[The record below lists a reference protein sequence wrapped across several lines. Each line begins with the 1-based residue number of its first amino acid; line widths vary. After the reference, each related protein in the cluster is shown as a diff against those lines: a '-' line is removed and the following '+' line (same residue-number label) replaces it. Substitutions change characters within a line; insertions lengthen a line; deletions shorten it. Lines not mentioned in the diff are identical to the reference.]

1 MRRACCLLRSLVHYR
16 RDLFEGALQRAG
28 FTIVGPAHHPEPG
41 DLLLIWNRRGPEDA
55 LARKYEAAGARVMVV
70 ENAYIGPADGEKAF
84 AISLGSHNGAGQWRV
99 GGPERWDS
107 FGLELK
113 PWRRGEDVVL
123 LPQRGIGQTGVAMPR
138 DWGTRTLQR
147 LQAQPRRLVY
157 RKHPGDK
164 SEPYEALRNAW
175 CACTWGSGA
184 AIKALVA
191 GVPVFYDF
199 PQWIGGESARF
210 GFGDLEKPWR
220 GNRLPMLRRLAWAQ
234 WRLSEVQSGEAFDWL
249 LT

>member
-1 MRRACCLLRSLVHYR
+1 MPKATCLFRTILHYR
-16 RDLFEGALQRAG
+16 RDVFERALERAG
-28 FTIVGPAHHPEPG
+28 FTLDEPQHRPQPG
-41 DLLLIWNRRGPEDA
+41 DLLLIWNRRGPEDVM
-55 LARKYEAAGARVMVV
+55 ARKYEAAGARVLVV

-84 AISLGSHNGAGQWRV
+84 AMALSAHNGAGRWPV
-99 GGPERWDS
+99 GGPERWET
-107 FGLELK
+107 FGHELS
-113 PWRRGEDVVL
+113 PWRQGGDVVL
-123 LPQRGIGQTGVAMPR
+123 LPQRGIGQPGVAMPR
-138 DWGTRTLQR
+138 DWGQRTLR
-147 LQAQPRRLVY
+147 EVQAQHRRVVY

-199 PQWIGGESARF
+199 PQWIGADSAQL
-210 GFGDLEKPWR
+210 GFADLEQPR
-220 GNRLPMLRRLAWAQ
+220 LGDRLPMLQRLAWAQ
-234 WRLSEVQSGEAFDWL
+234 WRLSEVVSGEALEWL